1 VQTSSFFGGIGM
13 KAVNIDPVKFW
24 NEAMKDNFKDPV
36 KIKKPVTVTEEVEP
50 VEETIST
57 EEDLKK
63 KRSEHA
69 KRSMATLLAKN
80 PNHFKELS
88 RKGHEKKRLKLLNE
102 AA

>member
-1 VQTSSFFGGIGM
+1 M
-13 KAVNIDPVKFW
+13 KTVNIDPVKYW
-24 NEAMKDNFKDPV
+24 CEAMKDNFKDRV
-36 KIKKPVTVTEEVEP
+36 KIKEPEAVTEEVEP
-50 VEETIST
+50 VEKTIFT

-88 RKGHEKKRLKLLNE
+88 RKGHEKKQLNKIM
-102 AA
+102 AG